1 MRSRPPSGGRF
12 VLGPGR
18 VTPFGRSAERL
29 GILRVPMRGAPNIV
43 LIGPMGSGKT
53 AVGRSLSRHLGKPFY
68 DSDTEIV
75 RRTGV
80 DIPYI
85 FEKEGESGFR
95 EREREAIEALLALR
109 GIVLATGGGA
119 ILLPENRR
127 LLAQR
132 GCVIYLETSIEQQA
146 ERVQHGRSRPLLANV
161 EDPALRLQ
169 ELMAV
174 RDPLYRSI
182 ADITVRT
189 DGRRVKAVA
198 EDIVRMI
205 R

>member
-1 MRSRPPSGGRF
+1 
-12 VLGPGR
+12 
-18 VTPFGRSAERL
+18 
-29 GILRVPMRGAPNIV
+29 MRGAPNIV

-53 AVGRSLSRHLGKPFY
+53 AVGRSVARHLGRPFY

-85 FEKEGESGFR
+85 FEKEGEPGFR
-95 EREREAIEALLALR
+95 EREREAIAALVVLN

-119 ILLPENRR
+119 ILLPENRQ
-127 LLAQR
+127 LLAER
-132 GCVIYLETSIEQQA
+132 GCVVYLETSVEQQA
-146 ERVQHGRSRPLLANV
+146 ERVQHGRNRPLISNSNV
-161 EDPALRLQ
+161 DPAIRLR

-174 RDPLYRSI
+174 RDPLYRAI

-189 DGRRVKAVA
+189 DRRRVKAVA
-198 EDIVRMI
+198 EDIVRLI

>member
-1 MRSRPPSGGRF
+1 
-12 VLGPGR
+12 
-18 VTPFGRSAERL
+18 
-29 GILRVPMRGAPNIV
+29 MRGAPN
-43 LIGPMGSGKT
+43 LILVGPMGSGKT
-53 AVGRSLSRHLGKPFY
+53 AVGRSIARHLGKTFY

-85 FEKEGESGFR
+85 FEKEGEAGFR
-95 EREREAIEALLALR
+95 AREREAIEALVALR

-119 ILLPENRR
+119 ILLAENRR
-127 LLAQR
+127 LLAER
-132 GCVIYLETSIEQQA
+132 GCVVYLETSVEQQV
-146 ERVQHGRSRPLLANV
+146 ERVKQGRNRPLLSNV
-161 EDPALRLQ
+161 DPATRLE

-182 ADITVRT
+182 ADITVAT

-198 EDIVRMI
+198 DDIVRMI

>member
-1 MRSRPPSGGRF
+1 M
-12 VLGPGR
+12 L
-18 VTPFGRSAERL
+18 
-29 GILRVPMRGAPNIV
+29 GAPNIV

-53 AVGRSLSRHLGKPFY
+53 AVGRCVARHLSRPFY

-85 FEKEGESGFR
+85 FEREGEAGFR
-95 EREREAIEALLALR
+95 EREREAIEALAALA

-119 ILLPENRR
+119 ILLPGNRL

-132 GCVIYLETSIEQQA
+132 GCVVYLETSVEQQA
-146 ERVQHGRSRPLLANV
+146 ERVKQGRNRPLLSNV
-161 EDPALRLQ
+161 DPATRLE

-182 ADITVRT
+182 ADFTVAT
-189 DGRRVKAVA
+189 EGRRVKAVA
-198 EDIVRMI
+198 DDIVRMI

>member
-1 MRSRPPSGGRF
+1 MPRCGRLRAAASFPGGAR
-12 VLGPGR
+12 
-18 VTPFGRSAERL
+18 RL
-29 GILRVPMRGAPNIV
+29 AMLRVLMRGAPNII

-53 AVGRSLSRHLGKPFY
+53 AVGRSLARHLRAPFY

-85 FEKEGESGFR
+85 FEKEGEAGFR
-95 EREREAIEALLALR
+95 EREREALEALVTLK

-119 ILLPENRR
+119 VLLPQNRS
-127 LLAQR
+127 LLAER
-132 GCVIYLETSIEQQA
+132 GCVVYLETSVKQQA
-146 ERVQHGRSRPLLANV
+146 ERVQQGRNRPLLSNV
-161 EDPALRLQ
+161 DPATRLE

-182 ADITVRT
+182 ADITVST

-198 EDIVRMI
+198 DDIVRLI

>member
-1 MRSRPPSGGRF
+1 
-12 VLGPGR
+12 
-18 VTPFGRSAERL
+18 
-29 GILRVPMRGAPNIV
+29 MRGAPNIV

-53 AVGRSLSRHLGKPFY
+53 AVGRSVARHLGQPFY

-85 FEKEGESGFR
+85 FEKEGEPGFR
-95 EREREAIEALLALR
+95 EREREAIEALVALR

-119 ILLPENRR
+119 VLLPENRR
-127 LLAQR
+127 LLAER
-132 GCVIYLETSIEQQA
+132 GCVVYLETSVAQQT
-146 ERVQHGRSRPLLANV
+146 ERVQHGRNRPLLSNV
-161 EDPALRLQ
+161 EPGIRLQ

-198 EDIVRMI
+198 EDIVRTI

>member
-1 MRSRPPSGGRF
+1 
-12 VLGPGR
+12 
-18 VTPFGRSAERL
+18 
-29 GILRVPMRGAPNIV
+29 MRGAPNIF

-53 AVGRSLSRHLGKPFY
+53 AVGRSLARHLGKPFY

-85 FEKEGESGFR
+85 FEKEGEAGFR
-95 EREREAIEALLALR
+95 EREREAIEALVALR
-109 GIVLATGGGA
+109 GIVMATGGGA
-119 ILLPENRR
+119 VLREENRR
-127 LLAQR
+127 LLSER
-132 GCVIYLETSIEQQA
+132 GWVVYLETSVDQQA
-146 ERVQHGRSRPLLANV
+146 ERVKHGRHRPLLSNV
-161 EDPALRLQ
+161 DPTIRLQ
-169 ELMAV
+169 ELMAM

-198 EDIVRMI
+198 E
-205 R
+205 

>member
-1 MRSRPPSGGRF
+1 
-12 VLGPGR
+12 
-18 VTPFGRSAERL
+18 
-29 GILRVPMRGAPNIV
+29 MRGAPNII

-53 AVGRSLSRHLGKPFY
+53 AVGRSVARHLGRPFY

-85 FEKEGESGFR
+85 FEREGEAGFR
-95 EREREAIEALLALR
+95 EREREAIEALAALR

-119 ILLPENRR
+119 ILLPANRR

-132 GCVIYLETSIEQQA
+132 GWVVYLETSVEQQA
-146 ERVQHGRSRPLLANV
+146 ERVSQGRHRPLLSNV
-161 EDPALRLQ
+161 DPATRLE

-174 RDPLYRSI
+174 RDPLYREI
-182 ADITVRT
+182 ADITVAT

-198 EDIVRMI
+198 DDIVRMI

>member
-1 MRSRPPSGGRF
+1 MLS
-12 VLGPGR
+12 
-18 VTPFGRSAERL
+18 
-29 GILRVPMRGAPNIV
+29 APNVI

-53 AVGRSLSRHLGKPFY
+53 AVGRSLARHLAKPFY

-85 FEKEGESGFR
+85 FEREGESGFR
-95 EREREAIEALLALR
+95 EREREAIEALVALK

-127 LLAQR
+127 LLAER
-132 GCVIYLETSIEQQA
+132 GCVVYLETSVDQQA
-146 ERVQHGRSRPLLANV
+146 ERVKHGRSRPLLSNA
-161 EDPALRLQ
+161 DPATRLK
-169 ELMAV
+169 ELMAQ

-182 ADITVRT
+182 ADITVST

>member
-1 MRSRPPSGGRF
+1 MRN
-12 VLGPGR
+12 
-18 VTPFGRSAERL
+18 
-29 GILRVPMRGAPNIV
+29 APNIILV
-43 LIGPMGSGKT
+43 GPMGSGKT
-53 AVGRSLSRHLGKPFY
+53 AVGRSLARHLSRPFY

-85 FEKEGESGFR
+85 FEKEGEVGFR
-95 EREREAIEALLALR
+95 ERERETIEALVALN

-127 LLAQR
+127 LLAER
-132 GCVIYLETSIEQQA
+132 GFVVYLETSVEQQA
-146 ERVQHGRSRPLLANV
+146 ERVKHGRQRPLLTNV
-161 EDPALRLQ
+161 DPAMRLR
-169 ELMAV
+169 ELMAE

-182 ADITVRT
+182 ADVTIAT

>member
-1 MRSRPPSGGRF
+1 
-12 VLGPGR
+12 
-18 VTPFGRSAERL
+18 
-29 GILRVPMRGAPNIV
+29 MRGAPNVILV
-43 LIGPMGSGKT
+43 GPMGSGKT
-53 AVGRSLSRHLGKPFY
+53 AVGRSLARHLGKPFY

-85 FEKEGESGFR
+85 FEKEGEAGFR
-95 EREREAIEALLALR
+95 EREREAIEALAALS

-119 ILLPENRR
+119 IMLPENRK
-127 LLAQR
+127 LLARR
-132 GCVIYLETSIEQQA
+132 GCVVYLETSVEHQA
-146 ERVQHGRSRPLLANV
+146 ERVKRGRNRPLLSNV
-161 EDPALRLQ
+161 DPATRLN

-182 ADITVRT
+182 ADVIVAT

>member
-1 MRSRPPSGGRF
+1 
-12 VLGPGR
+12 
-18 VTPFGRSAERL
+18 
-29 GILRVPMRGAPNIV
+29 MRGAPNVI

-53 AVGRSLSRHLGKPFY
+53 AVGRSLARHLSRPFY

-80 DIPYI
+80 DIHYI
-85 FEKEGESGFR
+85 FEKEGEAGFR
-95 EREREAIEALLALR
+95 EREREAIAALVALK

-119 ILLPENRR
+119 VMLPENRR
-127 LLAQR
+127 LLAER
-132 GCVIYLETSIEQQA
+132 GCVIYLETSIAQQA
-146 ERVQHGRSRPLLANV
+146 ERVKQGRHRPLLSNV
-161 EDPALRLQ
+161 DPEARLG

-182 ADITVRT
+182 ADITVAT

>member
-1 MRSRPPSGGRF
+1 
-12 VLGPGR
+12 
-18 VTPFGRSAERL
+18 
-29 GILRVPMRGAPNIV
+29 MRGAPNIF

-53 AVGRSLSRHLGKPFY
+53 AVGRSLARYLGKAFY

-85 FEKEGESGFR
+85 FEKEGEAGFR
-95 EREREAIEALLALR
+95 EREREAIEALVALR

-119 ILLPENRR
+119 ILLPVNRR
-127 LLAQR
+127 LLAER
-132 GCVIYLETSIEQQA
+132 GCVVYLETSVGQQA
-146 ERVQHGRSRPLLANV
+146 ERVQHGRSRPLLSNTD
-161 EDPALRLQ
+161 DPATRLK

-198 EDIVRMI
+198 EDILRVI

>member
-1 MRSRPPSGGRF
+1 
-12 VLGPGR
+12 
-18 VTPFGRSAERL
+18 
-29 GILRVPMRGAPNIV
+29 
-43 LIGPMGSGKT
+43 MGSGKT
-53 AVGRSLSRHLGKPFY
+53 AVGRSLARHLGRPFY

-85 FEKEGESGFR
+85 FEKEGEAGFRQR
-95 EREREAIEALLALR
+95 ERETIEALVDLR

-127 LLAQR
+127 LFAER
-132 GCVIYLETSIEQQA
+132 GCVVYLETSVDQQT
-146 ERVQHGRSRPLLANV
+146 ERVKQGRHRPLLSNV
-161 EDPALRLQ
+161 DPATRLK

-174 RDPLYRSI
+174 RDSLYRSI
-182 ADITVRT
+182 ADFIVVT

>member
-1 MRSRPPSGGRF
+1 M
-12 VLGPGR
+12 
-18 VTPFGRSAERL
+18 
-29 GILRVPMRGAPNIV
+29 LRAIMRGAPNIILV
-43 LIGPMGSGKT
+43 GPMGSGKT
-53 AVGRSLSRHLGKPFY
+53 AVGRSVARHLGRPFY

-85 FEKEGESGFR
+85 FEKEGEAGFR
-95 EREREAIEALLALR
+95 EREREAIEALVALG

-119 ILLPENRR
+119 VLLPANRL

-132 GCVIYLETSIEQQA
+132 GCVVYLETSVEQQA
-146 ERVQHGRSRPLLANV
+146 ERVKHGRNRPLLSNV
-161 EDPALRLQ
+161 DPATRLE

-174 RDPLYRSI
+174 RDPLYREI
-182 ADITVRT
+182 ADLCVAT

-198 EDIVRMI
+198 DDIVRMI

>member
-1 MRSRPPSGGRF
+1 M
-12 VLGPGR
+12 L
-18 VTPFGRSAERL
+18 
-29 GILRVPMRGAPNIV
+29 GAPSIF

-53 AVGRSLSRHLGKPFY
+53 AVGRSLARHLSRPFY
-68 DSDTEIV
+68 DSDAEIV

-85 FEKEGESGFR
+85 FEKEGEAGFR
-95 EREREAIEALLALR
+95 QREREAIEALAALG

-119 ILLPENRR
+119 VMLPENRR
-127 LLAQR
+127 LLAER
-132 GCVIYLETSIEQQA
+132 GCVVYLETSIDQQVD
-146 ERVQHGRSRPLLANV
+146 RVQHGRHRPLLSNV
-161 EDPALRLQ
+161 DPAVRLK

-189 DGRRVKAVA
+189 DGRRVKSVA
-198 EDIVRMI
+198 EDIVRVI

>member
-1 MRSRPPSGGRF
+1 
-12 VLGPGR
+12 
-18 VTPFGRSAERL
+18 
-29 GILRVPMRGAPNIV
+29 MRGAPNII

-53 AVGRSLSRHLGKPFY
+53 AVGRSLARHLGKPFY
-68 DSDTEIV
+68 DSDMEIV

-80 DIPYI
+80 EIPYI
-85 FEKEGESGFR
+85 FEKEGEAGFR
-95 EREREAIEALLALR
+95 ERERETIEALVTLR
-109 GIVLATGGGA
+109 GIVMATGGGA
-119 ILLPENRR
+119 IVLPENRR
-127 LLAQR
+127 LLAQG
-132 GCVIYLETSIEQQA
+132 GCVVYLETSVEQQT
-146 ERVQHGRSRPLLANV
+146 ERVQHGRNRPLLSNA
-161 EDPALRLQ
+161 DPATRLK

-198 EDIVRMI
+198 GDIMRMI

>member
-1 MRSRPPSGGRF
+1 
-12 VLGPGR
+12 
-18 VTPFGRSAERL
+18 
-29 GILRVPMRGAPNIV
+29 MRGAPNIILV
-43 LIGPMGSGKT
+43 GPMGSGKT
-53 AVGRSLSRHLGKPFY
+53 AVGRSLARHLGKPFY

-85 FEKEGESGFR
+85 FEREGEPGFR
-95 EREREAIEALLALR
+95 EREREALEALLGLK
-109 GIVLATGGGA
+109 GVVLATGGGA
-119 ILLPENRR
+119 VVLPENRH

-132 GCVIYLETSIEQQA
+132 GCVVYLQTSVRQQA
-146 ERVQHGRSRPLLANV
+146 ERVQQGRNRPLLSNV
-161 EDPALRLQ
+161 DPATRLE

-182 ADITVRT
+182 ADITVST
-189 DGRRVKAVA
+189 DGRRVRSVA

>member
-1 MRSRPPSGGRF
+1 M
-12 VLGPGR
+12 LC
-18 VTPFGRSAERL
+18 
-29 GILRVPMRGAPNIV
+29 ILMRGSPNIF

-53 AVGRSLSRHLGKPFY
+53 AVGRSLARHLRKAFY

-85 FEKEGESGFR
+85 FEKEGEAGFR
-95 EREREAIEALLALR
+95 EREREAIQALVALR

-119 ILLPENRR
+119 ILLPQNRR
-127 LLAQR
+127 LLAEQ
-132 GCVIYLETSIEQQA
+132 GWVVYLETSVAQQA
-146 ERVQHGRSRPLLANV
+146 QRVQQGRNRPLLANV
-161 EDPALRLQ
+161 DDPATRLG

-182 ADITVRT
+182 ADVTVST

-198 EDIVRMI
+198 EDVVRLL

>member
-1 MRSRPPSGGRF
+1 M
-12 VLGPGR
+12 L
-18 VTPFGRSAERL
+18 
-29 GILRVPMRGAPNIV
+29 GAPNIILV
-43 LIGPMGSGKT
+43 GPMGSGKT
-53 AVGRSLSRHLGKPFY
+53 AVGRSLARHLGKPFY

-85 FEKEGESGFR
+85 FEKEGEPGFR
-95 EREREAIEALLALR
+95 EREREAIEALAALE
-109 GIVLATGGGA
+109 GIILATGGGA

-127 LLAQR
+127 RLADR
-132 GCVIYLETSIEQQA
+132 GFVVYLETSVEQQA
-146 ERVQHGRSRPLLANV
+146 ERVKHGRSRPLLSNV
-161 EDPALRLQ
+161 DPEIRLR

-189 DGRRVKAVA
+189 DGRRVKTVTD
-198 EDIVRMI
+198 DIVRMI